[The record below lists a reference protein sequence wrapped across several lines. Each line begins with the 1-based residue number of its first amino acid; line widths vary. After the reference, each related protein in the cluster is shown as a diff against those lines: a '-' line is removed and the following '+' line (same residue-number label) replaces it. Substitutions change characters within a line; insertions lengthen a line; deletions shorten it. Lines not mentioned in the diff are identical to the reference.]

1 MCPIRRNSLLVHVAY
16 PQILGTN
23 GLVVVIVVVQI
34 DMMNGLSSMD
44 IAISVCFSSIYS

>member
-23 GLVVVIVVVQI
+23 GLVVVVVCRNNSYKI
-34 DMMNGLSSMD
+34 GARKNY
-44 IAISVCFSSIYS
+44 ASVI